1 MEIKYKHPLKRKLNY
16 EQELASTQGVN
27 LSMLRWGA
35 MLPDILTN
43 ISFNLGYFFNL
54 ALHLCLNCHF
64 DFSQFDF
71 NMPDFLKG
79 FQPPFEKISKAKYGE
94 SKYGYSLYDPPG
106 IDFKMLSRLIWD
118 LRYQLT
124 CEDALA
130 YKHIG
135 NTTAKWVDQLKAT
148 LEKYG
153 VAGHYIDSIL
163 RNLSLVEGKM
173 LTTSYWDFAAFDV
186 NVFSYDAPEQ
196 PTFIMRS
203 ITDWKTP
210 IQLGTIGLYECH
222 FDHAKFDYARFVD
235 TYGTKKLRVR
245 KEMCDNFENRVK
257 EFHARSGQFEEFG
270 TKGLFQR
277 VFFLER
283 TDRLKWNGGKH
294 QVYLQKVLNEVK
306 RILNKYGI
314 LVQARMAYTAF
325 AQELFYKN
333 YVPHRR
339 YKRYKQ
345 DLSDD
350 DIVNKYINMGCDKD
364 VLNEIRGVV
373 TKWRPT

>member
-1 MEIKYKHPLKRKLNY
+1 MENRFKDPLARKLNY
-16 EQELASTQGVN
+16 VHNLASTEGID

-43 ISFNLGYFFNL
+43 ISFNIGYFFNL
-54 ALHLCLNCHF
+54 ALHLCFNCHF
-64 DFSQFDF
+64 DPTQFDF
-71 NMPDFLKG
+71 NMPNFFEG
-79 FQPPFEKISKAKYGE
+79 FQPAFEKISKAKYGE
-94 SKYGYSLYDPPG
+94 SKYGNSLYDPPN

-124 CEDALA
+124 CDDALA
-130 YKHIG
+130 YRHIG
-135 NTTAKWVDQLKAT
+135 NATAKWVKQLKTT

-153 VAGHYIDSIL
+153 VAEHYIDSIL

-186 NVFSYDAPEQ
+186 NVFSYDAPEK

-203 ITDWKTP
+203 TSDWKTP
-210 IQLGTIGLYECH
+210 IQLGTIGVYECH
-222 FDHAKFDYARFVD
+222 FDHAKFDYSRFVD
-235 TYGTKKLRVR
+235 TYGSSKLRVR
-245 KEMCDNFENRVK
+245 KSLCNNFENRVK

-283 TDRLKWNGGKH
+283 TDRLHWNGGKH
-294 QVYLQKVLNEVK
+294 QIKLQQVLNEVK
-306 RILNKYGI
+306 RILNESGVM
-314 LVQARMAYTAF
+314 VQERLAYMAF

-333 YVPHRR
+333 YTPHRR

-345 DLSDD
+345 ELSDD
-350 DIVNKYINMGCDKD
+350 DIVNKYINMGCDNSI
-364 VLNEIRGVV
+364 LSRIRGVV
-373 TKWRPT
+373 TKWRP